1 LGPRANRW
9 NYLMRNKSTAECRH
23 ILASVLA
30 LAILAMVVPV
40 DNASAEV
47 FGECA
52 HQRNLDIKIASCIE
66 ASRSTSYPWIL
77 HWVYRALA
85 RAQRERGE
93 IQAAITS
100 YEKSLAAEER
110 PWVRQEMEDLAG
122 LTQ

>member
-1 LGPRANRW
+1 
-9 NYLMRNKSTAECRH
+9 MRNKSTAECRH